1 MPVTI
6 HLGVNLWPQ
15 NATWQHLRDHAL
27 LADRLGFDSLW
38 VWDHFYSINGDLH
51 RPNLEGWQLQAA
63 YAAITERV
71 SIGCLVSGITHR
83 HPAVL
88 ANMATTLDNIS
99 GGRAILG
106 IGAAWNALEHNAY
119 GLDLGTPGE
128 RSTRFAEA
136 AKIIRKLVD
145 GERVTQSGR
154 YYDLTNAEVLVRPVQ
169 KRLPILIGG
178 GGEQRTLRTTA
189 RYADLWHAFESPEVM
204 ARKIA
209 ILRKHCEDVGRDPRE
224 IEPIGGSWVVVRD
237 DPAKAKEQLAGVAE
251 QHGMSAPPSAI
262 IGGPDEVAEKITA
275 HWRAGVKGFIVR
287 FAEPFD
293 DDSIERLA
301 KEVRPRLKELVS
313 ETPEP
318 VSR

>member
-1 MPVTI
+1 M
-6 HLGVNLWPQ
+6 HLGINLWPQ
-15 NATWQHLRDHAL
+15 NTTWQTLREHAL

-63 YAAITERV
+63 YAAITQKVR
-71 SIGCLVSGITHR
+71 IGCLVSGVTHR

-99 GGRAILG
+99 NGRAILG

-119 GLDLGTPGE
+119 GIDLGTPGE

-145 GERVTQSGR
+145 GERVTFSGAH
-154 YYDLTNAEVLVRPVQ
+154 YELVNAEVLVRPVQ
-169 KRLPILIGG
+169 QRLPILIGG

-189 RYADLWHAFESPEVM
+189 RYADMWHGFGTPEQ
-204 ARKIA
+204 IA
-209 ILRKHCEDVGRDPRE
+209 HKLEVLRKHCADVGRDPNEITPVSGKWCVIRE
-224 IEPIGGSWVVVRD
+224 DAAE
-237 DPAKAKEQLAGVAE
+237 AKKVLERIVKR
-251 QHGMSAPPSAI
+251 HGMTSPPEPF
-262 IGGPDEVAEKITA
+262 IGGPDQIAARIAAYWKV
-275 HWRAGVKGFIVR
+275 GVKGFIVG
-287 FAEPFD
+287 FADPFD
-293 DDSIERLA
+293 TESIERLA
-301 KEVRPRLKELVS
+301 GEVRPRLEELTS
-313 ETPEP
+313 ETPAA

>member
-1 MPVTI
+1 MRGRFERRGTRRKCRYWMPVTI

-15 NATWQHLRDHAL
+15 NATWETLRDHAL

-106 IGAAWNALEHNAY
+106 IGAAWIAHKLAV
-119 GLDLGTPGE
+119 LG
-128 RSTRFAEA
+128 
-136 AKIIRKLVD
+136 
-145 GERVTQSGR
+145 
-154 YYDLTNAEVLVRPVQ
+154 
-169 KRLPILIGG
+169 
-178 GGEQRTLRTTA
+178 
-189 RYADLWHAFESPEVM
+189 
-204 ARKIA
+204 
-209 ILRKHCEDVGRDPRE
+209 KHCVEVGRDRNE
-224 IEPIGGSWVVVRD
+224 IMPFAGKWVVIRE
-237 DPAKAKEQLAGVAE
+237 DPAEAQRVRERIARH
-251 QHGMSAPPSAI
+251 HGMSTTPEPF
-262 IGGPDEVAEKITA
+262 IGGPEQIAQSIAAYWKI
-275 HWRAGVKGFIVR
+275 GVKGFIVA

-293 DDSIERLA
+293 VESIERLA
-301 KEVRPRLKELVS
+301 TEVRPRLEALTS
-313 ETPEP
+313 ETPAA

>member
-1 MPVTI
+1 M

-15 NATWQHLRDHAL
+15 NTTWQSLREHAL

-51 RPNLEGWQLQAA
+51 RPNLEGWQIQAA
-63 YAAITERV
+63 YAAITKNVR
-71 SIGCLVSGITHR
+71 IGCLVSGVTHR

-99 GGRAILG
+99 EGRAILG

-119 GLDLGTPGE
+119 GIDLGTPAE

-145 GERVTQSGR
+145 GERVTLSGAH
-154 YYDLTNAEVLVRPVQ
+154 YELVNAEVLVRPIQ

-189 RYADLWHAFESPEVM
+189 RYADMWHGFGTTEQMAHKLEV
-204 ARKIA
+204 
-209 ILRKHCEDVGRDPRE
+209 LRKHCADVGRDPNE
-224 IEPIGGSWVVVRD
+224 ITPFAGKWCVIRD
-237 DPAKAKEQLAGVAE
+237 DPAEAKKVLDRVTER
-251 QHGMSAPPSAI
+251 HGMTSPPEPF
-262 IGGPDEVAEKITA
+262 IGGPDAIAEKIA
-275 HWRAGVKGFIVR
+275 AYWKVGIKGFIIA
-287 FAEPFD
+287 FADPFD
-293 DDSIERLA
+293 TESIERLGN
-301 KEVRPRLKELVS
+301 EVRPRLKELTS
-313 ETPEP
+313 ETPAA

>member
-1 MPVTI
+1 M
-6 HLGVNLWPQ
+6 HLDVNLWPQ
-15 NATWQHLRDHAL
+15 NTTWQNLREHAL
-27 LADRLGFDSLW
+27 LADRLGFDTLW
-38 VWDHFYSINGDLH
+38 VWDHFYSISGDLH

-63 YAAITERV
+63 YAAITKNVR
-71 SIGCLVSGITHR
+71 IGCLVSGITHR

-119 GLDLGTPGE
+119 GIDLGTPAE

-136 AKIIRKLVD
+136 TKIIRQLVD
-145 GERVTQSGR
+145 GKRVTFSGK
-154 YYDLTNAEVLVRPVQ
+154 YYELVNAEVLVRPVQ

-189 RYADLWHAFESPEVM
+189 RYADMWHAFENPEVM
-204 ARKIA
+204 AHKIEV
-209 ILRKHCEDVGRDPRE
+209 LRKHCADVGRDPAE
-224 IEPIGGSWVVVRD
+224 IEPIGGSWIVVRD
-237 DPAKAKEQLAGVAE
+237 DPAKAKAHLQRVAE
-251 QHGMSAPPSAI
+251 HHGMSAPPSAI
-262 IGGPDEVAEKITA
+262 VGGPDVVAEKIA
-275 HWRAGVKGFIVR
+275 EYARVGIKGFIVR

-293 DDSIERLA
+293 AESIERLA
-301 KEVRPRLKELVS
+301 NEVRPRLKEILA
-313 ETPEP
+313 ETPAS

>member
-1 MPVTI
+1 MR
-6 HLGVNLWPQ
+6 LGINLWPQ
-15 NATWQHLRDHAL
+15 NTTWQALREHAL

-63 YAAITERV
+63 YAAITKNVR
-71 SIGCLVSGITHR
+71 IGCLVSGITHR

-119 GLDLGTPGE
+119 GIDLGTPAE
-128 RSTRFAEA
+128 RSNRFAEA
-136 AKIIRKLVD
+136 TKIIRQLVD
-145 GERVTQSGR
+145 GKRVTFSGK
-154 YYDLTNAEVLVRPVQ
+154 YYELVNAEVLVRPVQ
-169 KRLPILIGG
+169 ERLPILIGG

-189 RYADLWHAFESPEVM
+189 RYADMWHSFENPEVM
-204 ARKIA
+204 AHKIEV
-209 ILRKHCEDVGRDPRE
+209 LRKHCADVGRDPAE
-224 IEPIGGSWVVVRD
+224 IEPIGGSWVVIRD
-237 DPAKAKEQLAGVAE
+237 DPAKAKAHLQRVAE
-251 QHGMSAPPSAI
+251 HHGMSAPPTAI
-262 IGGPDEVAEKITA
+262 VGGPDLVAERIA
-275 HWRAGVKGFIVR
+275 EYSRAGVKGFIVR

-293 DDSIERLA
+293 AESIERLA
-301 KEVRPRLKELVS
+301 TEVQPRLQTILA
-313 ETPEP
+313 ETPAA

>member
-1 MPVTI
+1 M

-15 NATWQHLRDHAL
+15 NTTWQSLREHAL

-51 RPNLEGWQLQAA
+51 RPNLEGWQIQAA
-63 YAAITERV
+63 YAAITKNV
-71 SIGCLVSGITHR
+71 QIGCLVAGVTHR

-119 GLDLGTPGE
+119 GIDLGTPAE
-128 RSTRFAEA
+128 RSTRFSEA

-145 GERVTQSGR
+145 GERVTHSGA
-154 YYDLTNAEVLVRPVQ
+154 YYELVNAEVLVRPVQ
-169 KRLPILIGG
+169 KRLPIMIGG

-189 RYADLWHAFESPEVM
+189 RYADMWHGFGTTEQM
-204 ARKIA
+204 AHKLDV
-209 ILRKHCEDVGRDPRE
+209 LRKHCADVGRDPNE
-224 IEPIGGSWVVVRD
+224 ITPFAGKWCVIRD
-237 DPAKAKEQLAGVAE
+237 NQAEAKKVLDRIVER
-251 QHGMSAPPSAI
+251 HGMTSPPEPF
-262 IGGPDEVAEKITA
+262 IGGPDEIAEKIA
-275 HWRAGVKGFIVR
+275 EYWQVGIKGFIVA
-287 FAEPFD
+287 FADPFD
-293 DDSIERLA
+293 TESIERLGN
-301 KEVRPRLKELVS
+301 EVRPRLKELTS
-313 ETPEP
+313 ETPAA

>member
-1 MPVTI
+1 M
-6 HLGVNLWPQ
+6 HLGINLWPQ
-15 NATWQHLRDHAL
+15 NTTWRQLREHAL
-27 LADRLGFDSLW
+27 LVDRLGFDSLW

-63 YAAITERV
+63 YAALTEKV
-71 SIGCLVSGITHR
+71 HIGCLVSGVTHR

-99 GGRAILG
+99 NGRAILG

-145 GERVTQSGR
+145 GERVTHSGR

-169 KRLPILIGG
+169 KRLPIMIGG

-189 RYADLWHAFESPEVM
+189 RYADMWHGFGTPEQM
-204 ARKIA
+204 AHKLDV
-209 ILRKHCEDVGRDPRE
+209 LRKHCADVGRDPSE
-224 IEPIGGSWVVVRD
+224 ITPFGGKWVIIRKDRAEAAKVLDRIAKQHGMTSPPEPFIGEPDFIV
-237 DPAKAKEQLAGVAE
+237 EQLAAYWKVG
-251 QHGMSAPPSAI
+251 I
-262 IGGPDEVAEKITA
+262 
-275 HWRAGVKGFIVR
+275 RGFIVA
-287 FAEPFD
+287 FADPFD
-293 DDSIERLA
+293 TETIERLGT
-301 KEVRPRLKELVS
+301 EVRPRLKELVAS
-313 ETPEP
+313 TPVP